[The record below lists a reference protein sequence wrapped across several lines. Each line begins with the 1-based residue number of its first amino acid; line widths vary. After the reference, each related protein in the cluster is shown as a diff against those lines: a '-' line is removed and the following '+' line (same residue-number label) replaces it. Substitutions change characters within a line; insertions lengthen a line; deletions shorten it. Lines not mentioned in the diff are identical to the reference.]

1 MSCIEFTIDDLTRAA
16 DRHVASLPT
25 RREATTELTL
35 ETAERHGVT
44 VAEMLSPS
52 RASHLVEARRDLAFA
67 LRARAWS
74 YPRIGKLMKR
84 DHTTIMALLK
94 P

>member
-1 MSCIEFTIDDLTRAA
+1 MSCIEFTAEDLTRAA

-25 RREATTELTL
+25 YHKATQKLTL
-35 ETAERHGVT
+35 EIAEKHGVT
-44 VAEMLSPS
+44 VAEMLSAS

-67 LRARAWS
+67 LRARSWS

-84 DHTTIMALLK
+84 DHTTVMALLK

>member
-16 DRHVASLPT
+16 DRHVASLST
-25 RREATTELTL
+25 YHKATQKLTL
-35 ETAERHGVT
+35 ETAEKHGIT

-84 DHTTIMALLK
+84 DHTTIMSLVKA
-94 P
+94 